1 MQTYAEVC
9 GRMLTYADVCG
20 RMPREQNAVTAM
32 MPEIMGVISVT
43 LTYADA
49 C

>member
-1 MQTYAEVC
+1 M
-9 GRMLTYADVCG
+9 RTYADVCG

-32 MPEIMGVISVT
+32 MAEIMGVISVK
-43 LTYADA
+43 LTYADV